1 VDSRLTR
8 AAGCHGRSMPTTS
21 LPEIPVRSADEL
33 LQRWAALLTGP
44 VVTTRSLW
52 LAWFDPA
59 GRMMPVVVPVDD
71 LPLVPQRQT
80 LGGVVDLHDAVVENT
95 DLAGGHLAMALCRPG
110 TSEVTEDD
118 EGWADALSDALE
130 DRLDGTWSLHL
141 AADGTIT
148 ELVAPP
154 WT

>member
-1 VDSRLTR
+1 
-8 AAGCHGRSMPTTS
+8 MPTTS

-33 LQRWAALLTGP
+33 LQRWAVLLAPP
-44 VVTTRSLW
+44 VFTARSLW

-71 LPLVPQRQT
+71 LPLVPGRDT
-80 LGGVVDLHDAVVENT
+80 VGGVLDLHDAVVEST
-95 DLAGGHLAMALCRPG
+95 DLAGGHLALALCRPG
-110 TSEVTEDD
+110 TSEVTADD

-141 AADGTIT
+141 AADRTIA
-148 ELVAPP
+148 ELVGPP
-154 WT
+154 PGS